1 MIIYKKLKPFIS
13 LVCTLLIIFSAV
25 SIPVYAADTKS
36 VTASTNASVKQ
47 GSYAY
52 CYIYI
57 DSSEELAAL
66 DVAVHFDPAKVK
78 ILDVYNSISCTLYD
92 SVTNTDNIQFSY
104 IFDGEG
110 AASKARL
117 FYFRYQVLSNADIGN
132 SYFDITIGEAY
143 DNALNDVAV
152 SGSRC
157 NFIIAETITNKTCS
171 VYSSSS
177 MSTSI
182 EQEFT
187 IGYRFSTY
195 QIASGT
201 AVISY
206 DPELFEVIEVTNG
219 AFLTNKI
226 VDVNTELNGEIYIS
240 FLGTEY
246 YSNTNFIF
254 VTFKTIKNVTE
265 TSKIV
270 FKATELIDK
279 ELNSISCNGYTTNV
293 NIAFDSTYT
302 GDAPAMKLDGA
313 FSYEDMQI
321 TLVVTLEE
329 NSRLGAGDFVIA
341 FDPGL
346 VSYNS
351 CTKGFSPSFF
361 NINDKNVE
369 NGELKF
375 HIISL
380 SDITTEE
387 TVLTVIFDVKHPY
400 SCESADFT
408 LSGKNL
414 TDSLTE
420 SILLNF
426 IDASILFEYRIT
438 FCNEDGSILKSDM
451 YHYGDD
457 VVAPDA
463 PVKEK
468 DDYYIYIF
476 KGWDKEI
483 VNCCTDAEYKAVF
496 AAEHYHTYTAVV
508 TTPTCTEKGYTTYTC
523 ACGDSYVADYVDA
536 NGHSYTSEITTPAT
550 HLAEGVTTF
559 TCTCGDSYTEAIE
572 KTPEHTYE
580 AVVTAPTC
588 TEKGYTT
595 YTCACGDSYV
605 ADYVDAN
612 GHSFTNYLSDN
623 NATCTADGTK
633 TAKCD
638 RCDATDTI
646 TDVGSAKGHSPA
658 EAVKENEVAA
668 TCTTDGSYDS
678 VVYCSECNTE
688 LSREAKTTE
697 KFGHNWGEWTVE
709 TVASCTEKGTEKRVC
724 ANDESH
730 VETRDIDTI
739 AHTEATKEEN
749 RVEATCT
756 ANGSYDSVVYCSV
769 CKAEISRKTVK
780 TDKLAHTVVTDKA
793 VAATCVK
800 AGKTE
805 GKHCSVCNTVI
816 TAQKKV
822 PATGKHT
829 YKTATTK
836 ATTTKDGKAVTAC
849 TVCGKVSK
857 STTIYKASSIKL
869 SKTSFT
875 YNGKAQKPTITV
887 KNSKGIALKNGT
899 DYTVK
904 YDSGCKNTG
913 KYAVKITFKGN
924 YSGSKTLYFNILP
937 SKTSK
942 LTVSQSTTS
951 IKATWNK
958 VTGASGYK
966 VTLYNSKGKAVKTV
980 DTNKTTYTFSKLSK
994 GTTYKVRV
1002 TAYKTIDSKK
1012 VSSSVYTQ
1020 LTTATKPG
1028 TPTLKVTA
1036 GSKKA
1041 TLSWNKQTGATGY
1054 VVYMATSKNGK
1065 YSKIATVKGK
1075 LSYTK
1080 TGLTKGKTY
1089 YFKVAAYSTINNK
1102 TIYGEFSAVKSVK
1115 IK

>member
-47 GSYAY
+47 GSYEY

-187 IGYRFSTY
+187 ISYRFSTY
-195 QIASGT
+195 KIASGT

-246 YSNTNFIF
+246 YSNTNFIS

-279 ELNSISCNGYTTNV
+279 GLNSISCNGYTTNV

-313 FSYEDMQI
+313 FSHEDMQI

-426 IDASILFEYRIT
+426 IDASILF
-438 FCNEDGSILKSDM
+438 D
-451 YHYGDD
+451 
-457 VVAPDA
+457 
-463 PVKEK
+463 
-468 DDYYIYIF
+468 
-476 KGWDKEI
+476 
-483 VNCCTDAEYKAVF
+483 
-496 AAEHYHTYTAVV
+496 HTYT
-508 TTPTCTEKGYTTYTC
+508 
-523 ACGDSYVADYVDA
+523 
-536 NGHSYTSEITTPAT
+536 
-550 HLAEGVTTF
+550 
-559 TCTCGDSYTEAIE
+559 
-572 KTPEHTYE
+572 

-595 YTCACGDSYV
+595 YTCACGDTYV
-605 ADYVDAN
+605 DDYIDAN
-612 GHSFTNYLSDN
+612 GHSYKT
-623 NATCTADGTK
+623 TK
-633 TAKCD
+633 T
-638 RCDATDTI
+638 
-646 TDVGSAKGHSPA
+646 
-658 EAVKENEVAA
+658 
-668 TCTTDGSYDS
+668 
-678 VVYCSECNTE
+678 
-688 LSREAKTTE
+688 L
-697 KFGHNWGEWTVE
+697 
-709 TVASCTEKGTEKRVC
+709 
-724 ANDESH
+724 
-730 VETRDIDTI
+730 
-739 AHTEATKEEN
+739 
-749 RVEATCT
+749 
-756 ANGSYDSVVYCSV
+756 
-769 CKAEISRKTVK
+769 
-780 TDKLAHTVVTDKA
+780 
-793 VAATCVK
+793 
-800 AGKTE
+800 
-805 GKHCSVCNTVI
+805 
-816 TAQKKV
+816 
-822 PATGKHT
+822 
-829 YKTATTK
+829 ATTS
-836 ATTTKDGKAVTAC
+836 KDGKTVTAC
-849 TVCGKVSK
+849 TVCGYVSK
-857 STTIYKASSIKL
+857 TITYYKASSIKL
-869 SKTSFT
+869 SATAYT
-875 YNGKAQKPTITV
+875 YNGKAQKPTVTV
-887 KNSKGIALKNGT
+887 KNSKGTTLKNGT
-899 DYTVK
+899 DYTVA
-904 YDSGCKNTG
+904 YSSGCKNTG
-913 KYAVKITFKGN
+913 KYAVKVTFKGN

-942 LTVSQSTTS
+942 LSSTQTTTS
-951 IKATWNK
+951 IKATWK
-958 VTGASGYK
+958 AVTGASGYK
-966 VTLYNSKGKAVKTV
+966 VVLYSAKNKALKTV
-980 DTNKTTYTFSKLSK
+980 YTTKTSTSFTKLSK
-994 GTTYKVRV
+994 GTTYKVKV
-1002 TAYKTIDSKK
+1002 TAYKTIDGKK
-1012 VSSSVYTQ
+1012 VLSSVYTL

-1065 YSKIATVKGK
+1065 YTKIATLKGNTK
-1075 LSYTK
+1075 VSYTK

-1089 YFKVAAYSTINNK
+1089 YFKVAAYETVGGKN
-1102 TIYGEFSAVKSVK
+1102 IYGSFSSVK
-1115 IK
+1115 YAKIK